1 MTLNDLHEAHC
12 SILADFVKFY
22 QDRKPAT
29 IMEFNT
35 HKAAYAEVLKE
46 KLSSD
51 SPLLETV
58 Q

>member
-1 MTLNDLHEAHC
+1 MNDLHEAHC
-12 SILADFVKFY
+12 SILTDFVKFY

-35 HKAAYAEVLKE
+35 HKAAYTETLKD